1 MLIFSVHNWRIPKGY
16 SSFFRVKPISN
27 TGIFMQA
34 AQSRQRG
41 PITAILIALIL
52 LGIAPFVAR
61 VPWRGTP
68 EFHTVLEVIATEMA
82 LMIGILALA
91 SYYARHSRMLL
102 LIGSGFIGSG
112 ILDGCHALVTSTL
125 LVRHMPSGFPALSNW
140 SGAMSRVFL
149 SLLLCA
155 SLFAW
160 KERPTAGKNTEKT
173 IYLLVAAWTLVSFF
187 FFALVPLQPIYI
199 PKFFIHH
206 PTELVPGAFFLLAG
220 WGYYRKGLW
229 RSDDL
234 EHSVLLSLIAFSASH
249 FYLSIYAQTGD
260 SLVQGGHLL
269 KIAAEGIVL
278 TGLLSSTFS
287 VFKRDAENAE
297 DLESRIKARTADL
310 AEANRSLQME
320 VAERRRAEA
329 IAEAASQAKSEFLAN
344 MSHEIRTPMN
354 GVLGMTE
361 LVLETELT
369 NEQREHLSM
378 AKSSADSLL
387 SVINDILDF
396 SKVEAGM
403 LDLDPTEFGL
413 WRSIEDVTAMV
424 ALRAHQKGLEL
435 ICDIDPSVPEFV
447 VADASRIR
455 QVLINL
461 LGNAVKFT
469 ERGEV
474 VVSVRADAATSNEAG
489 ANVGPILLFTVSDT
503 GIGIP
508 ASKQQHIFEA
518 FSQADGSTTRKYG
531 GTGLGLTISKRLIEM
546 MGGRIWLES
555 VYGSGATFHFT
566 VPVQQAAAKR
576 MAEEEADYSCL
587 SSVSTLVVDDNATNR
602 RFLADRLTTW
612 GMRVVLADSGASALT
627 QLESH
632 AAPFSL
638 ILTDVHMPEL
648 DGFDLVAHVKSFPR
662 MKATTIIMLT
672 SGSMPGD
679 RARCQELGVDAYLT
693 KPLRHGELLT
703 TILRVITARSSN
715 HSVRADATQIVQ
727 GLAAMGSALEPG
739 LAGTAETHAD
749 MNPAPTRAG
758 LRILLAED
766 NRVNQT
772 LATRLL
778 AKDGHTVVIA
788 TNGHE
793 ALAKLGQESFD
804 LVLMDVQ
811 MPEMDGFE
819 ATAIIRAREKETGSH
834 IPIVAMTARAM
845 RGDREK
851 CFESG
856 MDDYV
861 SKPVN
866 LAELAAAI
874 ERVMFGDRLTPLV
887 QKS

>member
-1 MLIFSVHNWRIPKGY
+1 
-16 SSFFRVKPISN
+16 
-27 TGIFMQA
+27 MQA
-34 AQSRQRG
+34 AQCRQRG
-41 PITAILIALIL
+41 PITAILTAFIL
-52 LGIAPFVAR
+52 VGVAPFVAR
-61 VPWRGTP
+61 APWHGTP

-125 LVRHMPSGFPALSNW
+125 LVRHMPSGFPALSHW

-149 SLLLCA
+149 SLLLYA

-160 KERPTAGKNTEKT
+160 KERPTVGKSTEKT
-173 IYLLVAAWTLVSFF
+173 IYLLVAAWTLVSFL
-187 FFALVPLQPIYI
+187 FFALVPLQPINV

-206 PTELVPGAFFLLAG
+206 PTELVPGVFFLLAA

-234 EHSVLLSLIAFSASH
+234 EHSLLLSLIVFSASH
-249 FYLSIYAQTGD
+249 FLYLSIYAQTGD
-260 SLVQGGHLL
+260 SLVQAGHIL
-269 KIAAEGIVL
+269 KIVAEGIVL

-297 DLESRIKARTADL
+297 DLELRIKARTADL

-329 IAEAASQAKSEFLAN
+329 IAEAASHAKSEFLAN

-361 LVLETELT
+361 LVLETEIT
-369 NEQREHLSM
+369 SEQREYLNM

-413 WRSIEDVTAMV
+413 WRSLEDTATLV

-435 ICDIDPSVPEFV
+435 ICDIDPTVPEFV
-447 VADASRIR
+447 VADGLRIR
-455 QVLINL
+455 QVLVNL

-469 ERGEV
+469 EQGEV
-474 VVSVRADAATSNEAG
+474 VVSVRADKTTSNEAD
-489 ANVGPILLFTVSDT
+489 ANLGTILLFTVRDT

-508 ASKQQHIFEA
+508 ASKQHHIFEA

-555 VYGSGATFHFT
+555 VSGSGATFHFT
-566 VPVQQAAAKR
+566 VPVQLAAAKPP
-576 MAEEEADYSCL
+576 AEEGADYSCL
-587 SSVSTLVVDDNATNR
+587 SGVSALVVDDNATNR

-612 GMRVVLADSGASALT
+612 GMRVVLAESGASALT

-632 AAPFSL
+632 AEPFSL

-648 DGFDLVAHVKSFPR
+648 DGFDLVAQVKSLAR
-662 MKATTIIMLT
+662 MKATTIVMLT

-679 RARCQELGVDAYLT
+679 RARCRQLGVDAYLT

-703 TILRVITARSSN
+703 TILRVITASSSDRS
-715 HSVRADATQIVQ
+715 VKADATQIVQ
-727 GLAAMGSALEPG
+727 GIAAMSSALDPELVG
-739 LAGTAETHAD
+739 KAGRHAD
-749 MNPAPTRAG
+749 KNPAPAPSAG
-758 LRILLAED
+758 LRILLTED

-772 LATRLL
+772 VATRLL
-778 AKDGHTVVIA
+778 AKHGHTVVIA
-788 TNGHE
+788 SNGHE

-819 ATAIIRAREKETGSH
+819 ATAIIRAREKETGAH

-861 SKPVN
+861 TKPVN
-866 LAELAAAI
+866 LAELSRAI
-874 ERVMFGDRLTPLV
+874 ERVMVGGRLASWVTTL
-887 QKS
+887 KTR

>member
-1 MLIFSVHNWRIPKGY
+1 
-16 SSFFRVKPISN
+16 
-27 TGIFMQA
+27 MQA
-34 AQSRQRG
+34 AQFRQRG
-41 PITAILIALIL
+41 PLTAILVTLIL
-52 LGIAPFVAR
+52 VGIAPFVAHAH
-61 VPWRGTP
+61 WRGTP

-125 LVRHMPSGFPALSNW
+125 LVRHMPSGFPALSHW

-160 KERPTAGKNTEKT
+160 KERPTAGKSTERT
-173 IYLLVAAWTLVSFF
+173 IYLLVASWTLVSFF
-187 FFALVPLQPIYI
+187 FFALVPLQPINV

-206 PTELVPGAFFLLAG
+206 PTELVPGAFFLLAA

-234 EHSVLLSLIAFSASH
+234 EHSLLLSLIVFSASH
-249 FYLSIYAQTGD
+249 FLYLSIYAQTGD
-260 SLVQGGHLL
+260 SLIQAGHLL
-269 KIAAEGIVL
+269 KIVAEGIVL
-278 TGLLSSTFS
+278 TGLLCSTFS

-297 DLESRIKARTADL
+297 ELELRIKARTADL
-310 AEANRSLQME
+310 AEANCSLQME

-369 NEQREHLSM
+369 SEQREYLDM

-387 SVINDILDF
+387 CVINDILDF

-413 WRSIEDVTAMV
+413 WRSIEDTASMV

-447 VADASRIR
+447 VADALRIR

-474 VVSVRADAATSNEAG
+474 VVSVRADEATSNAAG
-489 ANVGPILLFTVSDT
+489 ANVGPILLFAVRDT

-508 ASKQQHIFEA
+508 ASKQHHIFEA
-518 FSQADGSTTRKYG
+518 FAQGDGSTTRKHG

-555 VYGSGATFHFT
+555 MSGSGVTFHFT
-566 VPVQQAAAKR
+566 VPVQRAAVKPT
-576 MAEEEADYSCL
+576 AEERADYSCL
-587 SSVSTLVVDDNATNR
+587 SNMSALVVDDNTTNR
-602 RFLADRLTTW
+602 RFLADRLTAW
-612 GMRVVLADSGASALT
+612 GMRVVLSESGASALT

-632 AAPFSL
+632 AERFSL

-648 DGFDLVAHVKSFPR
+648 DGFDLVAQVKSLPR

-679 RARCQELGVDAYLT
+679 RARCQQLGVDAYLT

-703 TILRVITARSSN
+703 TILRVIAAGSPDQ
-715 HSVRADATQIVQ
+715 SVKADATQIVQ
-727 GLAAMGSALEPG
+727 GKAATSNALD
-739 LAGTAETHAD
+739 AELVGKAERHAD
-749 MNPAPTRAG
+749 KNPAPLPSAG
-758 LRILLAED
+758 LRILLTED

-778 AKDGHTVVIA
+778 AKQGHTVVIA
-788 TNGHE
+788 ANGRE
-793 ALAKLGQESFD
+793 ALAKLGQESFH

-819 ATAIIRAREKETGSH
+819 ATAIIRAREKETGAH

-851 CFESG
+851 CFDSG

-866 LAELAAAI
+866 LAELSGAI
-874 ERVMFGDRLTPLV
+874 ERVMFGGTLTPLV
-887 QKS
+887 RKSEGLGIYEGSQS

>member
-1 MLIFSVHNWRIPKGY
+1 
-16 SSFFRVKPISN
+16 
-27 TGIFMQA
+27 MQA
-34 AQSRQRG
+34 SQSRQRG
-41 PITAILIALIL
+41 PITAILLTLIL
-52 LGIAPFVAR
+52 VGIAPFVAR
-61 VPWRGTP
+61 AHWRGTP
-68 EFHTVLEVIATEMA
+68 EFHTVMEVIATEMA

-125 LVRHMPSGFPALSNW
+125 LVRHMPSGFPALSHW

-160 KERPTAGKNTEKT
+160 KERPTAGKNTERT
-173 IYLLVAAWTLVSFF
+173 IYLLVASWTLVSFF
-187 FFALVPLQPIYI
+187 FFALVPLQPINV
-199 PKFFIHH
+199 PSFFIHH
-206 PTELVPGAFFLLAG
+206 PTELVPGVFFLVAA

-234 EHSVLLSLIAFSASH
+234 EHSLLLSLIVFSASH
-249 FYLSIYAQTGD
+249 FLYLSIYAQTGD
-260 SLVQGGHLL
+260 SLIQAGHLL
-269 KIAAEGIVL
+269 KIVAEGIVL

-297 DLESRIKARTADL
+297 DLELRIKARTADL

-369 NEQREHLSM
+369 SEQREYLNM

-403 LDLDPTEFGL
+403 LDLDPTEFSM
-413 WRSIEDVTAMV
+413 WRSLEDTATLV

-447 VADASRIR
+447 IADALRIR

-469 ERGEV
+469 EQGEV
-474 VVSVRADAATSNEAG
+474 VLSVRADRAILNEDG
-489 ANVGPILLFTVSDT
+489 ADVGSRLVFTVRDT

-508 ASKQQHIFEA
+508 ASKQHHIFEA
-518 FSQADGSTTRKYG
+518 FAQADGSTTRKYG
-531 GTGLGLTISKRLIEM
+531 GTGLGLTISKRLIDM

-555 VYGSGATFHFT
+555 VGSGATFLFT
-566 VPVQQAAAKR
+566 VPVQQAAAKPA
-576 MAEEEADYSCL
+576 AEEAAAYGCL
-587 SSVSTLVVDDNATNR
+587 SNVSALVVDDNATNR
-602 RFLADRLTTW
+602 RFLAERLTTW
-612 GMRVVLADSGASALT
+612 GIRVALAESAASALN

-632 AAPFSL
+632 DEPFSL

-648 DGFDLVAHVKSFPR
+648 DGFDLVTQIKGMPR
-662 MKATTIIMLT
+662 MKGTTIIMLT

-679 RARCQELGVDAYLT
+679 RARRQQLGVDAYLT
-693 KPLRHGELLT
+693 KPLRRGELLT
-703 TILRVITARSSN
+703 TILRAINSCRSNQSAQADTSQIEEDITAIS
-715 HSVRADATQIVQ
+715 
-727 GLAAMGSALEPG
+727 GALDPE
-739 LAGTAETHAD
+739 LAGTAERQAD
-749 MNPAPTRAG
+749 KNPAHVPSAG

-778 AKDGHTVVIA
+778 AKHGHRVVIA
-788 TNGHE
+788 DNGHQ
-793 ALAKLGQESFD
+793 ALAKLGQEPFD

-819 ATAIIRAREKETGSH
+819 ATAVIREREKGTGAH

-851 CFESG
+851 CFASG

-861 SKPVN
+861 SKPVS
-866 LAELAAAI
+866 LAELSGAI
-874 ERVMFGDRLTPLV
+874 ERVMLGGRLASLV
-887 QKS
+887 RKAEGPGAIGIYEPSQS